1 MSAYEYRL
9 IERLAEEVTKKVVER
24 LREKE
29 RVLAVEPKAIAEAI
43 RDELG
48 RIRIP
53 LDYQLALHVLTE
65 LELAQPVVLNE
76 YRWLNPGEVA
86 SLTFTVPKGRVYV
99 FRQSRFAC
107 DPDHALSLHVYAD
120 GKLVFWDND
129 MVLTRYIHPLTFA
142 DTLGIVVAKERGE
155 LVARNKAGSTAYFSH
170 LTILAN
176 VKADMWSAVAEAI
189 SDIIAGDLR
198 LPTVLRRTG

>member
-9 IERLAEEVTKKVVER
+9 IERLAEEVTKRVIER

-29 RVLAVEPKAIAEAI
+29 RVAAVEPEAIAKAI

-53 LDYQLALHVLTE
+53 LDYQLALQVLTE
-65 LELAQPVVLNE
+65 LELAQPVVLSE
-76 YRWLNPGEVA
+76 YRWLNPGETA
-86 SLTFTVPKGRVYV
+86 RFTFTVPKGRVYV
-99 FRQSRFAC
+99 FTQSRLAC
-107 DPDHALSLHVYAD
+107 DPDHALSIHVYAD
-120 GKLVFWDND
+120 GKPVFWDDD
-129 MVLTRYIHPLTFA
+129 MVLARYIHPLTFL

-155 LVARNKAGSTAYFSH
+155 LVAKNKSGSTAYFSH

-176 VKADMWSAVAEAI
+176 VKADMWSAVTEAI
-189 SDIIAGDLR
+189 SDIIAEDLQ